1 MASLF
6 CCLFPVFTSALNL
19 GLAVVTLTLR
29 RNLQC
34 LTAAGV
40 EPRCMPRD
48 SFPLVEQT
56 HLRAGRER
64 SDCVTACRA
73 FCLRH
78 RRNQYTFF
86 FSLFT
91 ALDFFLESEAAS

>member
-6 CCLFPVFTSALNL
+6 CCFFPVFTSALNL
-19 GLAVVTLTLR
+19 GLAVVTLTLH

-40 EPRCMPRD
+40 EPRCMSRD
-48 SFPLVEQT
+48 SFPLAEQT
-56 HLRAGRER
+56 HLHVGRER

-73 FCLRH
+73 FALGTEET
-78 RRNQYTFF
+78 NTLF
-86 FSLFT
+86 FSLFVVS
-91 ALDFFLESEAAS
+91 DFFLKK

>member
-73 FCLRH
+73 FALG
-78 RRNQYTFF
+78 TEETSTLF